1 MNASVFMD
9 QLQPHCHILPFEALH
24 GGQVDGDI
32 LEGNAQ
38 TGYECECSPDIHI
51 AGGIEKKRE
60 SSI

>member
-1 MNASVFMD
+1 MD